1 MLGSEIPAGSLECAA
16 GMDKGGARLVSGQ
29 IALPMVAGL
38 ALALPAIGVEDAD
51 HARQI
56 GIALDLRPLGADA
69 VQSLDHRF
77 DRAEIGAFVDA
88 DERGVVD
95 RADPVALNFLP
106 MVSAKRPR

>member
-56 GIALDLRPLGADA
+56 GIALDLRQLGAAA

-77 DRAEIGAFVDA
+77 DRTEIGAFFDA
-88 DERGVVD
+88 DERGVFH
-95 RADPVALNFLP
+95 RAYPAHTTFLP
-106 MVSAKRPR
+106 MVARK